1 VRKTKPTPFLFDLTA
16 GNIKMINMVETILVG
31 QVNDSFL
38 LKVQKWAGEVME
50 KAGPGMAPDRI
61 SLYLWE
67 KEKDFQEFDI
77 REKTELGIV
86 TGDESN
92 FLATHEAW
100 RGYPR
105 IHLSLEKIRSIPEE
119 IIPGVVQHE
128 IGHAL
133 LHGKAEFY
141 RFLFSEQLQKTARS
155 RGLDLPLLQ
164 QLVYLLSVAL
174 KDEEVVKL
182 LNGWGLGFYQNRLLE
197 YLLEDSEEERQI
209 WEQIKNLPAL
219 RKMAWAVFLKTLL
232 PIETLAES
240 GDPEAGLLLE
250 RWEKAYPWLTV
261 RERNDLR
268 AYARWV
274 IEQPGKNFQDRLEQA
289 VLEMISHS
297 SL

>member
-1 VRKTKPTPFLFDLTA
+1 
-16 GNIKMINMVETILVG
+16 MIETVLMGKVHE
-31 QVNDSFL
+31 SFL
-38 LKVQKWAGEVME
+38 LKVQNWAGEVME
-50 KAGPGMAPDRI
+50 KTGPGMATDRI
-61 SLYLWE
+61 SFYFWE
-67 KEKDFQEFDI
+67 KGKDFQEFDI
-77 REKTELGIV
+77 REKAELGVV
-86 TGDESN
+86 TSDESN

-133 LHGKAEFY
+133 LHGKPEFY
-141 RFLFSEQLQKTARS
+141 RFLFSEHLQETARS

-174 KDEEVVKL
+174 KDEEVVRL
-182 LNGWGLGFYQNRLLE
+182 LHGRGVGYYQNRLLE
-197 YLLEDSEEERQI
+197 YLLEDSEEEQQI
-209 WEQIKNLPAL
+209 WEQIKDLPTL
-219 RKMAWAVFLKTLL
+219 RKIAWAVFLKTLL
-232 PIETLAES
+232 PIETLAKS
-240 GDPEAGLLLE
+240 NDPEAGLLLD
-250 RWEKAYPWLTV
+250 RWEKAYPWLTN

-274 IEQPGKNFQDRLEQA
+274 IEQPIKNFQDRLEQV
-289 VLEMISHS
+289 VLEMINHP